1 MKRNVILQRR
11 QTVGTTMVNKK
22 IISGL
27 VALLVALPAL
37 ASEKQVYWGD
47 THLHT
52 NRSFDAFTNRNFSVG
67 PDEAYRFARGI
78 PVEHP
83 GHKARVQLETPLDFL
98 VVSDHAEFLGAIR
111 HLYNVGISTDDMGFV
126 QKLRTWY
133 VQYLIRDA
141 IKKGEGRSFFVRQLP
156 EPFDTPQE
164 AISEWDLAGSVFPT
178 VPVIEDQAWRDIAD
192 AAEANNVPGEFSAIL
207 GWEYS
212 LIPGGANLHRVVMT
226 DLDGESAKAFQPFG
240 SDDSLYP
247 EDLWAWLDKTSQDTG
262 GNFIAIPHNSNIS
275 KGAMFD
281 TITMRNEPIGPE
293 YAEIRRRWEPI
304 VEITQYKGDSEAH
317 QTLSPDDPFADFENY
332 PYYIQRDWTEYKP
345 QVGDFVRSALI
356 RGLQLEQ
363 KIGVNPY
370 QFGVIGSTDA
380 HTGLA
385 AAEESNFHGKFATDS
400 MPSAKLDGWSDNA
413 NSSFGWAMGAQGL
426 AAVWAEENTREAIL
440 AAMKRRET
448 YATTG
453 PRIGLRFY
461 AGYDLDGA
469 LLTSSSLPT
478 DLSDAV
484 AMGGEIAAKGA
495 SAPTFLVQA
504 MADPKSGALDRIQI
518 VKGWISEEGDARE
531 QVFDVAWSSDDRLQ
545 PDGSLAA
552 VSNTVDLE
560 TGSWSNAHGAATL
573 MAQWQDPR
581 FDPAESAFYYVR
593 VLEVPTPRHSLLDKL
608 ALSDDVET
616 RRPDVIQERA
626 YSSPIWYRPD

>member
-1 MKRNVILQRR
+1 MKIRAAAGIL
-11 QTVGTTMVNKK
+11 
-22 IISGL
+22 S
-27 VALLVALPAL
+27 ALLVTQSWAT
-37 ASEKQVYWGD
+37 EKQILWGD

-67 PDEAYRFARGI
+67 PDEAYRFARGL

-98 VVSDHAEFLGAIR
+98 VVSDHAEFLGNIR
-111 HLYNVGISTDDMGFV
+111 HLYNVGIPTEGMGFF
-126 QKLRTWY
+126 QKLRVWY

-141 IKKGEGRSFFVRQLP
+141 IKKGEGRAFFVRQLP

-164 AISEWDLAGSVFPT
+164 AISEWDLAGSVFPR
-178 VPVIEDQAWRDIAD
+178 VPILEDQAWSDIAD
-192 AAEANNVPGEFSAIL
+192 AAEANNIPGQFSAIL

-226 DLDGESAKAFQPFG
+226 DLDGESAKVFQPFG

-247 EDLWAWLDKTSQDTG
+247 EDLWAWLDKTSEQTG

-304 VEITQYKGDSEAH
+304 VEVTQYKGDSETH
-317 QTLSPDDPFADFENY
+317 PVLSPDDPFADFEDY

-345 QVGDFVRSALI
+345 QVGDFMRSALI
-356 RGLQLEQ
+356 RGMQIERE
-363 KIGVNPY
+363 IGVNPY

-385 AAEESNFHGKFATDS
+385 AAEENNFHGKFATDS
-400 MPSAKLDGWSDNA
+400 MPSSKLEGWSDNA

-426 AAVWAEENTREAIL
+426 AAVWAEENTRESIMQ
-440 AAMKRRET
+440 AMKRRET

-461 AGYDLDGA
+461 GGYGLDATALEASAFPYESSGA
-469 LLTSSSLPT
+469 VP
-478 DLSDAV
+478 
-484 AMGGEIAAKGA
+484 MGGELDPKEG
-495 SAPTFLVQA
+495 SAPVFLVHA
-504 MADPKSGALDRIQI
+504 MADPKSGTLDRIQI
-518 VKGWISEEGDARE
+518 VKGWVDEAGEANE
-531 QVFDVAWSSDDRLQ
+531 QIFDVAWSSPDRMQ
-545 PDGSLAA
+545 ADGSLRP
-552 VSNTVDLE
+552 VPNTVDLE
-560 TGSWSNAHGAATL
+560 TGTWSNDAGAATL
-573 MAQWQDPR
+573 TAEWRDPE
-581 FDPAESAFYYVR
+581 FDPAVTAFYYVR

-608 ALSDDVET
+608 ALGGDVDT
-616 RRPDVIQERA
+616 RRPDTVQERA
-626 YSSPIWYRPD
+626 YSSPIWYRPSE

>member
-1 MKRNVILQRR
+1 MERSLSKINVCFGITVMKLRVAAGILSALMFT
-11 QTVGTTMVNKK
+11 QTWAT
-22 IISGL
+22 
-27 VALLVALPAL
+27 
-37 ASEKQVYWGD
+37 EKQILWGD

-67 PDEAYRFARGI
+67 PDEAYRFARGL
-78 PVEHP
+78 PVVHP

-98 VVSDHAEFLGAIR
+98 VVSDHAEFLGNIR
-111 HLYNVGISTDDMGFV
+111 HLYNVGIPTDGMDFF
-126 QKLRTWY
+126 QKLRVWY

-141 IKKGEGRSFFVRQLP
+141 IKKGEGRAFFVRQLP

-164 AISEWDLAGSVFPT
+164 AISEWDLAGSVFPR
-178 VPVIEDQAWRDIAD
+178 VPILEDQAWSDIAD
-192 AAEANNVPGEFSAIL
+192 AAEANNIPGQFSAIL

-226 DLDGESAKAFQPFG
+226 DLDGKSAKVFQPFG

-247 EDLWAWLDKTSQDTG
+247 EDLWAWLDKTSQETG

-304 VEITQYKGDSEAH
+304 VEVTQYKGDSETH
-317 QTLSPDDPFADFENY
+317 PVLSPDDSFADFEDY
-332 PYYIQRDWTEYKP
+332 PFYIQRDWTEYKP
-345 QVGDFVRSALI
+345 QVGDFMRSALI
-356 RGLQLEQ
+356 RGMQIERE
-363 KIGVNPY
+363 IGVNPY

-385 AAEESNFHGKFATDS
+385 AAEENNFHGKFATDS
-400 MPSAKLDGWSDNA
+400 IPVSKLDGWSDNA

-426 AAVWAEENTREAIL
+426 AAVWAEENTRESIMQ
-440 AAMKRRET
+440 AMKRRET

-461 AGYDLDGA
+461 GGYGLDATALEASSFPYESSGA
-469 LLTSSSLPT
+469 VP
-478 DLSDAV
+478 
-484 AMGGEIAAKGA
+484 MGGELDQKEGGA
-495 SAPTFLVQA
+495 PVFLVHA
-504 MADPKSGALDRIQI
+504 MADPKSGTLDRIQI
-518 VKGWISEEGDARE
+518 VKGWVDAAGE
-531 QVFDVAWSSDDRLQ
+531 ANEKVFDVAWASTGRMQ
-545 PDGSLAA
+545 ADGSLAP
-552 VSNTVDLE
+552 VPNTVNLE
-560 TGSWSNAHGAATL
+560 AGTWSNEAGAPTL
-573 MAQWQDPR
+573 TAEWRDPE
-581 FDPAESAFYYVR
+581 FDPSMMAFYYVR

-608 ALSDDVET
+608 ALGGEVDT
-616 RRPDVIQERA
+616 RRPDTIQERA

>member
-1 MKRNVILQRR
+1 MKLRVAAGILSALMFT
-11 QTVGTTMVNKK
+11 QTWAT
-22 IISGL
+22 
-27 VALLVALPAL
+27 
-37 ASEKQVYWGD
+37 EKQILWGD

-67 PDEAYRFARGI
+67 PDEAYRFARGL

-98 VVSDHAEFLGAIR
+98 VVSDHAEFLGNIR
-111 HLYNVGISTDDMGFV
+111 HLYNVGIPTDGMDFF
-126 QKLRTWY
+126 QKLRVWY

-141 IKKGEGRSFFVRQLP
+141 IKKGEGRAFFVRQLP

-164 AISEWDLAGSVFPT
+164 AISEWDLAGSVFPR
-178 VPVIEDQAWRDIAD
+178 VPILEDQAWSDIAD
-192 AAEANNVPGEFSAIL
+192 AAEANNIPGQFSAIL

-226 DLDGESAKAFQPFG
+226 DLDGKSAKVFQPFG

-247 EDLWAWLDKTSQDTG
+247 EDLWAWLDKTSQETG

-304 VEITQYKGDSEAH
+304 VEVTQYKGDSETH
-317 QTLSPDDPFADFENY
+317 PVLSPDDSFADFEDY
-332 PYYIQRDWTEYKP
+332 PFYIQRDWTEYKP
-345 QVGDFVRSALI
+345 QVGDFMRSALI
-356 RGLQLEQ
+356 RGMQIERE
-363 KIGVNPY
+363 IGVNPY

-385 AAEESNFHGKFATDS
+385 AAEENNFHGKFATDS
-400 MPSAKLDGWSDNA
+400 IPLSKQDGWSDNA

-426 AAVWAEENTREAIL
+426 AAVWAEENTRESIMQ
-440 AAMKRRET
+440 AMKRRET

-461 AGYDLDGA
+461 GGYGLDATALEASSFPYESSGA
-469 LLTSSSLPT
+469 VP
-478 DLSDAV
+478 
-484 AMGGEIAAKGA
+484 MGGELDQKEGGA
-495 SAPTFLVQA
+495 PVFLVHA
-504 MADPKSGALDRIQI
+504 MADPKSGTLDRIQI
-518 VKGWISEEGDARE
+518 VKGWVDAAGE
-531 QVFDVAWSSDDRLQ
+531 ANEKVFDVAWASTGRMQ
-545 PDGSLAA
+545 ADGSLAP
-552 VSNTVDLE
+552 VPNTVNLE
-560 TGSWSNAHGAATL
+560 TGTWSNEAGAPTL
-573 MAQWQDPR
+573 TAEWRDPE
-581 FDPAESAFYYVR
+581 FDPSMMAFYYVR

-608 ALSDDVET
+608 ALGGEVDT
-616 RRPDVIQERA
+616 RRPDTIQERA

>member
-1 MKRNVILQRR
+1 MKTMKIL
-11 QTVGTTMVNKK
+11 TAAG
-22 IISGL
+22 ILS
-27 VALLVALPAL
+27 ALLVNQAWAT
-37 ASEKQVYWGD
+37 EKQILWGD

-67 PDEAYRFARGI
+67 PDEAYRFARGL

-98 VVSDHAEFLGAIR
+98 VISDHAEFLGNIR
-111 HLYNVGISTDDMGFV
+111 HLYNLGIPTEGMGFF
-126 QKLRTWY
+126 QKLRVWY

-141 IKKGEGRSFFVRQLP
+141 IKKGEGRAFFVRQLP

-164 AISEWDLAGSVFPT
+164 AISEWDLAGSVFPR
-178 VPVIEDQAWRDIAD
+178 VPILEDQAWSDIAD
-192 AAEANNVPGEFSAIL
+192 AAEANNIPGQFSAIL

-226 DLDGESAKAFQPFG
+226 DLDGESAKVFQPFG

-247 EDLWAWLDKTSQDTG
+247 EDLWAWLDKTSEETG

-281 TITMRNEPIGPE
+281 TITMRNEPIGSE
-293 YAEIRRRWEPI
+293 YAEIRKRWEPI
-304 VEITQYKGDSEAH
+304 VEVTQYKGDSETH
-317 QTLSPDDPFADFENY
+317 PVLSPDDPFADFEDY

-345 QVGDFVRSALI
+345 QVGDFMRSALI
-356 RGLQLEQ
+356 RGMQIERE
-363 KIGVNPY
+363 IGVNPY

-385 AAEESNFHGKFATDS
+385 AAEENNFHGKFATDS
-400 MPSAKLDGWSDNA
+400 MPSSKLEGWSDNA

-426 AAVWAEENTREAIL
+426 AAVWAEENTRESIMQ
-440 AAMKRRET
+440 AMKRRET

-461 AGYDLDGA
+461 GGYGLDATALEASAFPYESSGA
-469 LLTSSSLPT
+469 VP
-478 DLSDAV
+478 
-484 AMGGEIAAKGA
+484 MGGELDPQEG
-495 SAPTFLVQA
+495 SAPVFLVHA
-504 MADPKSGALDRIQI
+504 MADPKSGTLDRIQI
-518 VKGWISEEGDARE
+518 VKGWVDEAGEANE
-531 QVFDVAWSSDDRLQ
+531 QIFDVAWSSPDRMQ
-545 PDGSLAA
+545 ADGSLRP
-552 VSNTVDLE
+552 VPNTVDLE
-560 TGSWSNAHGAATL
+560 TGGWSNDAGAVTL
-573 MAQWQDPR
+573 TAEWRDPE
-581 FDPAESAFYYVR
+581 FDPAVAAFYYVR

-608 ALSDDVET
+608 ALGGDVDT
-616 RRPDVIQERA
+616 RRPDTVQERA
-626 YSSPIWYRPD
+626 YSSPIWYRPNE

>member
-1 MKRNVILQRR
+1 
-11 QTVGTTMVNKK
+11 MVNKK
-22 IISGL
+22 VISGL

-240 SDDSLYP
+240 SDDGLYP

-275 KGAMFD
+275 KGAMF
-281 TITMRNEPIGPE
+281 
-293 YAEIRRRWEPI
+293 
-304 VEITQYKGDSEAH
+304 
-317 QTLSPDDPFADFENY
+317 
-332 PYYIQRDWTEYKP
+332 
-345 QVGDFVRSALI
+345 
-356 RGLQLEQ
+356 
-363 KIGVNPY
+363 
-370 QFGVIGSTDA
+370 
-380 HTGLA
+380 
-385 AAEESNFHGKFATDS
+385 
-400 MPSAKLDGWSDNA
+400 
-413 NSSFGWAMGAQGL
+413 
-426 AAVWAEENTREAIL
+426 
-440 AAMKRRET
+440 
-448 YATTG
+448 
-453 PRIGLRFY
+453 
-461 AGYDLDGA
+461 
-469 LLTSSSLPT
+469 
-478 DLSDAV
+478 
-484 AMGGEIAAKGA
+484 
-495 SAPTFLVQA
+495 
-504 MADPKSGALDRIQI
+504 
-518 VKGWISEEGDARE
+518 
-531 QVFDVAWSSDDRLQ
+531 
-545 PDGSLAA
+545 
-552 VSNTVDLE
+552 
-560 TGSWSNAHGAATL
+560 
-573 MAQWQDPR
+573 
-581 FDPAESAFYYVR
+581 
-593 VLEVPTPRHSLLDKL
+593 
-608 ALSDDVET
+608 
-616 RRPDVIQERA
+616 
-626 YSSPIWYRPD
+626 

>member
-1 MKRNVILQRR
+1 MKLPVAAGILSALMFT
-11 QTVGTTMVNKK
+11 QTWAT
-22 IISGL
+22 
-27 VALLVALPAL
+27 
-37 ASEKQVYWGD
+37 EKQILWGD

-67 PDEAYRFARGI
+67 PDEAYRFARGL

-98 VVSDHAEFLGAIR
+98 VVSDHAEFLGNIR
-111 HLYNVGISTDDMGFV
+111 HLYNVGIPTDGMDFF
-126 QKLRTWY
+126 QKLRVWY

-141 IKKGEGRSFFVRQLP
+141 IKKGEGRAFFVRQLP

-164 AISEWDLAGSVFPT
+164 AISEWDLAGSVFPR
-178 VPVIEDQAWRDIAD
+178 VPILEDQAWSDIAD
-192 AAEANNVPGEFSAIL
+192 AAEANNIPGQFSAIL

-226 DLDGESAKAFQPFG
+226 DLDGKSAKVFQPFG

-247 EDLWAWLDKTSQDTG
+247 EDLWAWLDKTSQETG

-304 VEITQYKGDSEAH
+304 VEVTQYKGDSETH
-317 QTLSPDDPFADFENY
+317 PVLSPDDSFADFEDY
-332 PYYIQRDWTEYKP
+332 PFYIQRDWTEYKP
-345 QVGDFVRSALI
+345 QVGDFMRSALI
-356 RGLQLEQ
+356 RGMQIERE
-363 KIGVNPY
+363 IGVNPY

-385 AAEESNFHGKFATDS
+385 AAEENNFHGKFATDS
-400 MPSAKLDGWSDNA
+400 IPVSKLDGWSDNA

-426 AAVWAEENTREAIL
+426 AAVWAEENTRESIMQ
-440 AAMKRRET
+440 AMKRRET

-461 AGYDLDGA
+461 GGYGLDATALEASSFPYESSGA
-469 LLTSSSLPT
+469 VP
-478 DLSDAV
+478 
-484 AMGGEIAAKGA
+484 MGGELDQKEGGA
-495 SAPTFLVQA
+495 PVFLVHA
-504 MADPKSGALDRIQI
+504 MADPKSGTLDRIQI
-518 VKGWISEEGDARE
+518 VKGWVDAAGE
-531 QVFDVAWSSDDRLQ
+531 ANEKVFDVAWASTGRMQ
-545 PDGSLAA
+545 ADGSLAP
-552 VSNTVDLE
+552 VPNTVNLE
-560 TGSWSNAHGAATL
+560 TGTWSNEAGAPTL
-573 MAQWQDPR
+573 TAEWRDPE
-581 FDPAESAFYYVR
+581 FDPSMMAFYYVR

-608 ALSDDVET
+608 ALGEEVDT
-616 RRPDVIQERA
+616 RRPDTIQERA

>member
-1 MKRNVILQRR
+1 MKIRAAAGIL
-11 QTVGTTMVNKK
+11 
-22 IISGL
+22 S
-27 VALLVALPAL
+27 ALLVTQSWAT
-37 ASEKQVYWGD
+37 EKQILWGD

-67 PDEAYRFARGI
+67 PDEAYRFARGL

-98 VVSDHAEFLGAIR
+98 VVSDHAEFLGNIR
-111 HLYNVGISTDDMGFV
+111 HLYNVGIPTEGMGFF
-126 QKLRTWY
+126 QKLRVWY

-141 IKKGEGRSFFVRQLP
+141 IKKGEGRAFFVRQLP

-164 AISEWDLAGSVFPT
+164 AISEWDLAGSVFPR
-178 VPVIEDQAWRDIAD
+178 VPVLEDQAWSDIAD
-192 AAEANNVPGEFSAIL
+192 AAEANNIPGQFSAIL

-226 DLDGESAKAFQPFG
+226 DLDGESAKVFQPFG

-247 EDLWAWLDKTSQDTG
+247 EDLWAWLDKTSEETG

-304 VEITQYKGDSEAH
+304 VEVTQYKGDSETH
-317 QTLSPDDPFADFENY
+317 PVLSPDDPFADFEDY

-345 QVGDFVRSALI
+345 QVGDFMRSALI
-356 RGLQLEQ
+356 RGMQIERE
-363 KIGVNPY
+363 IGVNPY

-385 AAEESNFHGKFATDS
+385 AAEENNFHGKFATDS
-400 MPSAKLDGWSDNA
+400 MPSSKLEGWSDNA

-426 AAVWAEENTREAIL
+426 AAVWAEENTRESIMQ
-440 AAMKRRET
+440 AMKRRET

-461 AGYDLDGA
+461 GGYGLDATALEASAFPYESSGA
-469 LLTSSSLPT
+469 VP
-478 DLSDAV
+478 
-484 AMGGEIAAKGA
+484 MGGELYSQEGGE
-495 SAPTFLVQA
+495 PVFLVHA
-504 MADPKSGALDRIQI
+504 MADPKSGTLDRIQI
-518 VKGWISEEGDARE
+518 VKGWVDEAGEANE
-531 QVFDVAWSSDDRLQ
+531 QIFDVAWSSPDRMQ
-545 PDGSLAA
+545 ADGSLRP
-552 VSNTVDLE
+552 VPNTVDLE
-560 TGSWSNAHGAATL
+560 TGTWSNDAGAATL
-573 MAQWQDPR
+573 TAEWRDPE
-581 FDPAESAFYYVR
+581 FDPAVAAFYYVR

-608 ALSDDVET
+608 ALGGDVDT
-616 RRPDVIQERA
+616 RRPDTVQERA
-626 YSSPIWYRPD
+626 YSSPIWYRPSE

>member
-1 MKRNVILQRR
+1 MKIRTAAGIL
-11 QTVGTTMVNKK
+11 
-22 IISGL
+22 S
-27 VALLVALPAL
+27 ALLVTQAWAT
-37 ASEKQVYWGD
+37 EKQILWGD

-67 PDEAYRFARGI
+67 PDEAYRFARGL

-98 VVSDHAEFLGAIR
+98 VISDHAEFLGNIR
-111 HLYNVGISTDDMGFV
+111 HLYNIGIPTEGMGFF
-126 QKLRTWY
+126 QKLRVWY

-141 IKKGEGRSFFVRQLP
+141 IKKGEGRAFFVRQLP

-164 AISEWDLAGSVFPT
+164 AISEWDLAGSVFPR
-178 VPVIEDQAWRDIAD
+178 VPILEDQAWSDIAD
-192 AAEANNVPGEFSAIL
+192 AAEANNIPGQFSAIL

-226 DLDGESAKAFQPFG
+226 DLDGESAKVFQPFG

-247 EDLWAWLDKTSQDTG
+247 EDLWAWLDKTSEETG

-293 YAEIRRRWEPI
+293 YAEIRKRWEPI
-304 VEITQYKGDSEAH
+304 VEVTQYKGDSETH
-317 QTLSPDDPFADFENY
+317 PVLSPDDPFADFEDY

-345 QVGDFVRSALI
+345 QVGDFMRSALI
-356 RGLQLEQ
+356 RGMQIERE
-363 KIGVNPY
+363 IGVNPY

-385 AAEESNFHGKFATDS
+385 AAEENNFHGKFATDS
-400 MPSAKLDGWSDNA
+400 MPSSKLEGWSDNA

-426 AAVWAEENTREAIL
+426 AAVWAEENTRESIMQ
-440 AAMKRRET
+440 AMKRRET

-461 AGYDLDGA
+461 GGYGLDATALEASAFPYESSGA
-469 LLTSSSLPT
+469 VP
-478 DLSDAV
+478 
-484 AMGGEIAAKGA
+484 MGGELDPQEG
-495 SAPTFLVQA
+495 SAPVFLVHA
-504 MADPKSGALDRIQI
+504 MADPKSGTLDRIQI
-518 VKGWISEEGDARE
+518 VKGWVDEAGEANE
-531 QVFDVAWSSDDRLQ
+531 QIFDVAWSSPDRMQ
-545 PDGSLAA
+545 ADGSLRP
-552 VSNTVDLE
+552 VPNTVDLE
-560 TGSWSNAHGAATL
+560 TGGWSNDAGAVTL
-573 MAQWQDPR
+573 TAEWRDPE
-581 FDPAESAFYYVR
+581 FDPAVAAFYYVR

-608 ALSDDVET
+608 ALGGDVDT
-616 RRPDVIQERA
+616 RRPDTVQERA
-626 YSSPIWYRPD
+626 YSSPIWYRPNE

>member
-1 MKRNVILQRR
+1 MKLPVAAGILSALMFT
-11 QTVGTTMVNKK
+11 QTWAT
-22 IISGL
+22 
-27 VALLVALPAL
+27 
-37 ASEKQVYWGD
+37 EKQILWGD

-67 PDEAYRFARGI
+67 PDEAYRFARGL

-98 VVSDHAEFLGAIR
+98 VVSDHAEFLGNIR
-111 HLYNVGISTDDMGFV
+111 HLYNVGIPTDGMDFF
-126 QKLRTWY
+126 QKLRVWY

-141 IKKGEGRSFFVRQLP
+141 IKKGEGRAFFVRQLP

-164 AISEWDLAGSVFPT
+164 AISEWDLAGSVFPR
-178 VPVIEDQAWRDIAD
+178 VPILEDQAWSDIAD
-192 AAEANNVPGEFSAIL
+192 AAEANNIPGQFSAIL

-226 DLDGESAKAFQPFG
+226 DLDGKSAKVFQPFG

-247 EDLWAWLDKTSQDTG
+247 EDLWAWLDKTSQETG

-304 VEITQYKGDSEAH
+304 VEVTQYKGDSETH
-317 QTLSPDDPFADFENY
+317 PVLSPDDSFADFEDY
-332 PYYIQRDWTEYKP
+332 PFYIQRDWTEYKP
-345 QVGDFVRSALI
+345 QVGDFMRSALI
-356 RGLQLEQ
+356 RGMQIERE
-363 KIGVNPY
+363 IGVNPY

-385 AAEESNFHGKFATDS
+385 AAEENNFHGKFATDS
-400 MPSAKLDGWSDNA
+400 IPLSKLDSWSDNA

-426 AAVWAEENTREAIL
+426 AAVWAEENTRESIMQ
-440 AAMKRRET
+440 AMKRRET

-461 AGYDLDGA
+461 GGYGLDATALEASSFPYESSGA
-469 LLTSSSLPT
+469 VP
-478 DLSDAV
+478 
-484 AMGGEIAAKGA
+484 MGGELDQKEGGA
-495 SAPTFLVQA
+495 PVFLVHA
-504 MADPKSGALDRIQI
+504 MADPKSGTLDRIQI
-518 VKGWISEEGDARE
+518 VKGWVDAAGE
-531 QVFDVAWSSDDRLQ
+531 ANEKVFDVAWASTGRMQ
-545 PDGSLAA
+545 ADGSLAP
-552 VSNTVDLE
+552 VSNTVNLE
-560 TGSWSNAHGAATL
+560 TGTWSNEAGAPTL
-573 MAQWQDPR
+573 TAEWRDPE
-581 FDPAESAFYYVR
+581 FDPSMMAFYYVR

-608 ALSDDVET
+608 ALGGEVDT
-616 RRPDVIQERA
+616 RRPDTIQERA

>member
-1 MKRNVILQRR
+1 MERSLGTINVCFGITVMKLPVAAGILSALMFT
-11 QTVGTTMVNKK
+11 QTWAT
-22 IISGL
+22 
-27 VALLVALPAL
+27 
-37 ASEKQVYWGD
+37 EKQILWGD

-67 PDEAYRFARGI
+67 PDEAYRFARGL
-78 PVEHP
+78 PVVHP

-98 VVSDHAEFLGAIR
+98 VVSDHAEFLGNIR
-111 HLYNVGISTDDMGFV
+111 HLYDVGIPTDGMDFF
-126 QKLRTWY
+126 QKLRVWY

-141 IKKGEGRSFFVRQLP
+141 IKKGEGRAFFVRQLP

-164 AISEWDLAGSVFPT
+164 AISEWDLAGSVFPR
-178 VPVIEDQAWRDIAD
+178 VPILEDQAWSDIAD
-192 AAEANNVPGEFSAIL
+192 AAEANNIPGQFSAIL

-226 DLDGESAKAFQPFG
+226 DLDGKSAKVFQPFG

-247 EDLWAWLDKTSQDTG
+247 EDLWAWLDKTSQETG

-304 VEITQYKGDSEAH
+304 VEVTQYKGDSETH
-317 QTLSPDDPFADFENY
+317 PVLSPDDSFADFEDY
-332 PYYIQRDWTEYKP
+332 PFYIQRDWTEYKP
-345 QVGDFVRSALI
+345 QVGDFMRSALI
-356 RGLQLEQ
+356 RGMQIERE
-363 KIGVNPY
+363 IGVNPY

-385 AAEESNFHGKFATDS
+385 AAEENNFHGKFATDS
-400 MPSAKLDGWSDNA
+400 IPVSKLDGWSDNA

-426 AAVWAEENTREAIL
+426 AAVWAEENTRESIMH
-440 AAMKRRET
+440 AMKRRET

-461 AGYDLDGA
+461 GGYGLDATALEASSFPYESSGA
-469 LLTSSSLPT
+469 VP
-478 DLSDAV
+478 
-484 AMGGEIAAKGA
+484 MGGELDQKEGGA
-495 SAPTFLVQA
+495 PVFLVHA
-504 MADPKSGALDRIQI
+504 MADPKSGTLDRIQI
-518 VKGWISEEGDARE
+518 VKGWVDAAGE
-531 QVFDVAWSSDDRLQ
+531 ANEKVFDVAWASTGRMQ
-545 PDGSLAA
+545 ADGSLAP
-552 VSNTVDLE
+552 VPNTVNLE
-560 TGSWSNAHGAATL
+560 TGTWSNEAGAPTL
-573 MAQWQDPR
+573 TAEWRDPE
-581 FDPAESAFYYVR
+581 FDPSMMAFYYVR

-608 ALSDDVET
+608 ALGGEVDT
-616 RRPDVIQERA
+616 RRPDTIQERA

>member
-1 MKRNVILQRR
+1 MKIRAAAGIL
-11 QTVGTTMVNKK
+11 
-22 IISGL
+22 S
-27 VALLVALPAL
+27 ALLVTQSWAT
-37 ASEKQVYWGD
+37 EKQILWGD

-67 PDEAYRFARGI
+67 PDEAYRFARGL

-98 VVSDHAEFLGAIR
+98 VVSDHAEFLGNIR
-111 HLYNVGISTDDMGFV
+111 HLYNVGIPTEGMGFF
-126 QKLRTWY
+126 QKLRVWY

-141 IKKGEGRSFFVRQLP
+141 IKKGEGRAFFVRQLP

-164 AISEWDLAGSVFPT
+164 AISEWDLAGSVFPR
-178 VPVIEDQAWRDIAD
+178 VPVLEDQAWSDIAD
-192 AAEANNVPGEFSAIL
+192 AAEANNIPGQFSAIL

-226 DLDGESAKAFQPFG
+226 DLDGESAKVFQPFG

-247 EDLWAWLDKTSQDTG
+247 EDLWAWLDKTSEQTG

-304 VEITQYKGDSEAH
+304 VEVTQYKGDSETH
-317 QTLSPDDPFADFENY
+317 PVLSPDDPFADFEDY

-345 QVGDFVRSALI
+345 QVGDFMRSALI
-356 RGLQLEQ
+356 RGMQIERE
-363 KIGVNPY
+363 IGVNPY

-385 AAEESNFHGKFATDS
+385 AAEENNFHGKFATDS
-400 MPSAKLDGWSDNA
+400 MPSSKLEGWSDNA

-426 AAVWAEENTREAIL
+426 AAVWAEENTRESIMQ
-440 AAMKRRET
+440 AMKRRET

-461 AGYDLDGA
+461 GGYGLDATALEASAFPYESSGA
-469 LLTSSSLPT
+469 VP
-478 DLSDAV
+478 
-484 AMGGEIAAKGA
+484 MGGELDSQEGGE
-495 SAPTFLVQA
+495 PVFLVHA
-504 MADPKSGALDRIQI
+504 MADPKSGTLDRIQI
-518 VKGWISEEGDARE
+518 VKGWVDEAGEANE
-531 QVFDVAWSSDDRLQ
+531 QIFDVAWSSPDRMQ
-545 PDGSLAA
+545 ADGSLRP
-552 VSNTVDLE
+552 VPNTVDLE
-560 TGSWSNAHGAATL
+560 TGTWSNDAGAATL
-573 MAQWQDPR
+573 TAEWRDPE
-581 FDPAESAFYYVR
+581 FDPAVTAFYYVR

-608 ALSDDVET
+608 ALGGDVDT
-616 RRPDVIQERA
+616 RRPDTVQERA
-626 YSSPIWYRPD
+626 YSSPIWYRPSE

>member
-1 MKRNVILQRR
+1 MKLPVAAGILSALMFT
-11 QTVGTTMVNKK
+11 QTWAT
-22 IISGL
+22 
-27 VALLVALPAL
+27 
-37 ASEKQVYWGD
+37 EKQILWGD

-67 PDEAYRFARGI
+67 PDEAYRFARGL

-98 VVSDHAEFLGAIR
+98 VVSDHAEFLGNIR
-111 HLYNVGISTDDMGFV
+111 HLYNVGIPTDGMDFF
-126 QKLRTWY
+126 QKLRVWY

-141 IKKGEGRSFFVRQLP
+141 IKKGEGRAFFVRQLP

-164 AISEWDLAGSVFPT
+164 AISEWDLAGSVFPR
-178 VPVIEDQAWRDIAD
+178 VPILEDQAWSDIAD
-192 AAEANNVPGEFSAIL
+192 AAEANNIPGQFSAIL

-226 DLDGESAKAFQPFG
+226 DLDGKSAKVFQPFG

-247 EDLWAWLDKTSQDTG
+247 EDLWAWLDKTSQETG

-304 VEITQYKGDSEAH
+304 VEVTQYKGDSETH
-317 QTLSPDDPFADFENY
+317 PVLSPDDSFADFEDY
-332 PYYIQRDWTEYKP
+332 PFYIQRDWTEYKP
-345 QVGDFVRSALI
+345 QVGDFMRSALI
-356 RGLQLEQ
+356 RGMQIERE
-363 KIGVNPY
+363 IGVNPY

-385 AAEESNFHGKFATDS
+385 AAEENNFHGKFATDS
-400 MPSAKLDGWSDNA
+400 IPVSKLDGWSDNA

-426 AAVWAEENTREAIL
+426 AAVWAEENTRESIMQ
-440 AAMKRRET
+440 AMKRRET

-461 AGYDLDGA
+461 GGYGLDATALEASSFPYESSGA
-469 LLTSSSLPT
+469 VP
-478 DLSDAV
+478 
-484 AMGGEIAAKGA
+484 MGGELDQKEGGA
-495 SAPTFLVQA
+495 PVFLVHA
-504 MADPKSGALDRIQI
+504 MADPKSGTLDRIQI
-518 VKGWISEEGDARE
+518 VKGWVDAAGE
-531 QVFDVAWSSDDRLQ
+531 ANEKVFDVAWASTGRMQ
-545 PDGSLAA
+545 ADGSLAP
-552 VSNTVDLE
+552 VPNTVNLE
-560 TGSWSNAHGAATL
+560 TGTWSNEAGAPTL
-573 MAQWQDPR
+573 TAEWRDPE
-581 FDPAESAFYYVR
+581 FDPSMMAFYYVR

-608 ALSDDVET
+608 ALGGEVDT
-616 RRPDVIQERA
+616 RRPDTIQERA

>member
-1 MKRNVILQRR
+1 MKIRAAAGIL
-11 QTVGTTMVNKK
+11 
-22 IISGL
+22 S
-27 VALLVALPAL
+27 ALLVTQSWAT
-37 ASEKQVYWGD
+37 EKQILWGD

-67 PDEAYRFARGI
+67 PDEAYRFARGL

-98 VVSDHAEFLGAIR
+98 VVSDHAEFLGNIR
-111 HLYNVGISTDDMGFV
+111 HLYNVGIPTEGMGFF
-126 QKLRTWY
+126 QKLRVWY

-141 IKKGEGRSFFVRQLP
+141 IKKGEGRAFFVRQLP

-164 AISEWDLAGSVFPT
+164 AISEWDLAGSVFPR
-178 VPVIEDQAWRDIAD
+178 VPVLEDQAWSDIAD
-192 AAEANNVPGEFSAIL
+192 AAEANNIPGQFSAIL

-226 DLDGESAKAFQPFG
+226 DLDGESAKVFQPFG

-247 EDLWAWLDKTSQDTG
+247 EDLWAWLDKTSEQTG

-304 VEITQYKGDSEAH
+304 VEVTQYKGDSETH
-317 QTLSPDDPFADFENY
+317 PVLSPDDPFADFEDY

-345 QVGDFVRSALI
+345 QVGDFMRSALI
-356 RGLQLEQ
+356 RGMQIERE
-363 KIGVNPY
+363 IGVNPY

-385 AAEESNFHGKFATDS
+385 AAEENNFHGKFATDS
-400 MPSAKLDGWSDNA
+400 MPASKLEGWSDNA

-426 AAVWAEENTREAIL
+426 AAVWAEENTRESIMQ
-440 AAMKRRET
+440 AMKRRET

-461 AGYDLDGA
+461 GGYGLDATALEASAFPYESSGA
-469 LLTSSSLPT
+469 VP
-478 DLSDAV
+478 
-484 AMGGEIAAKGA
+484 MGGELDPQES
-495 SAPTFLVQA
+495 SAPVFLVHA
-504 MADPKSGALDRIQI
+504 MADPKSGTLDRIQI
-518 VKGWISEEGDARE
+518 VKGWVDEAGEANE
-531 QVFDVAWSSDDRLQ
+531 QIFDVAWSSPDRMQ
-545 PDGSLAA
+545 ADGSLRP
-552 VSNTVDLE
+552 VPNTVDLE
-560 TGSWSNAHGAATL
+560 TGTWSNDAGAATL
-573 MAQWQDPR
+573 TAEWRDPE
-581 FDPAESAFYYVR
+581 FDPAVAAFYYVR

-608 ALSDDVET
+608 ALGGDVDT
-616 RRPDVIQERA
+616 RRPDTVQERA
-626 YSSPIWYRPD
+626 YSSPIWYRPSE

>member
-1 MKRNVILQRR
+1 MKLPVAAGILSALMFT
-11 QTVGTTMVNKK
+11 QTWAT
-22 IISGL
+22 
-27 VALLVALPAL
+27 
-37 ASEKQVYWGD
+37 EKQILWGD

-67 PDEAYRFARGI
+67 PDEAYRFARGL
-78 PVEHP
+78 PVVHP

-98 VVSDHAEFLGAIR
+98 VVSDHAEFLGNIR
-111 HLYNVGISTDDMGFV
+111 HLYNVGIPTDGMDFF
-126 QKLRTWY
+126 QKLRVWY

-141 IKKGEGRSFFVRQLP
+141 IKKGEGRAFFVRQLP

-164 AISEWDLAGSVFPT
+164 AISEWDLAGSVFPR
-178 VPVIEDQAWRDIAD
+178 VPILEDQAWSDIAD
-192 AAEANNVPGEFSAIL
+192 AAEANNIPGQFSAIL

-226 DLDGESAKAFQPFG
+226 DLDGKSAKVFQPFG

-247 EDLWAWLDKTSQDTG
+247 EDLWAWLDKTSQETG

-304 VEITQYKGDSEAH
+304 VEVTQYKGDSETH
-317 QTLSPDDPFADFENY
+317 PVLSPDDSFADFEDY
-332 PYYIQRDWTEYKP
+332 PFYIQRDWTEYKP
-345 QVGDFVRSALI
+345 QVGDFMRSALI
-356 RGLQLEQ
+356 RGMQIERE
-363 KIGVNPY
+363 IGVNPY

-385 AAEESNFHGKFATDS
+385 AAEENNFHGKFATDS
-400 MPSAKLDGWSDNA
+400 IPVSKLDGWSDNA

-426 AAVWAEENTREAIL
+426 AAVWAEENTRESIMQ
-440 AAMKRRET
+440 AMKRRET

-461 AGYDLDGA
+461 GGYGLDATALEASSFPYESSGA
-469 LLTSSSLPT
+469 VP
-478 DLSDAV
+478 
-484 AMGGEIAAKGA
+484 MGGELDQKEGGA
-495 SAPTFLVQA
+495 PVFLVHA
-504 MADPKSGALDRIQI
+504 MADPKSGTLDRIQI
-518 VKGWISEEGDARE
+518 VKGWVEAAGEANE
-531 QVFDVAWSSDDRLQ
+531 KVFDVAWASTGRMQ
-545 PDGSLAA
+545 ADGSLAP
-552 VSNTVDLE
+552 VSNTVNLE
-560 TGSWSNAHGAATL
+560 TGTWSNEAGAPTL
-573 MAQWQDPR
+573 TAEWRDPE
-581 FDPAESAFYYVR
+581 FDPSMMAFYYVR

-608 ALSDDVET
+608 ALGGEVDT
-616 RRPDVIQERA
+616 RRPDTIQERA

>member
-1 MKRNVILQRR
+1 MKLRVAAGILSALMFT
-11 QTVGTTMVNKK
+11 QTWAT
-22 IISGL
+22 
-27 VALLVALPAL
+27 
-37 ASEKQVYWGD
+37 EKQILWGD

-67 PDEAYRFARGI
+67 PDEAYRFARGL
-78 PVEHP
+78 PVVHP

-98 VVSDHAEFLGAIR
+98 VVSDHAEFLGNIR
-111 HLYNVGISTDDMGFV
+111 HLYNVGIPTDGMDFF
-126 QKLRTWY
+126 QKLRVWY

-141 IKKGEGRSFFVRQLP
+141 IKKGEGRAFFVRQLP

-164 AISEWDLAGSVFPT
+164 AISEWDLAGSVFPR
-178 VPVIEDQAWRDIAD
+178 VPILEDQAWSDIAD
-192 AAEANNVPGEFSAIL
+192 AAEANNIPGQFSAIL

-226 DLDGESAKAFQPFG
+226 DLDGKSAKVFQPFG

-247 EDLWAWLDKTSQDTG
+247 EDLWAWLERTSQETG

-304 VEITQYKGDSEAH
+304 VEVTQYKGDSETH
-317 QTLSPDDPFADFENY
+317 PVLSPDDSFADFEDY
-332 PYYIQRDWTEYKP
+332 PFYIQRDWTEYKP
-345 QVGDFVRSALI
+345 QVGDFMRSALI
-356 RGLQLEQ
+356 RGMQIERE
-363 KIGVNPY
+363 IGVNPY

-385 AAEESNFHGKFATDS
+385 AAEENNFHGKFATDS
-400 MPSAKLDGWSDNA
+400 IPLSKLDSWSDNA

-426 AAVWAEENTREAIL
+426 AAVWAEENTRESIMQ
-440 AAMKRRET
+440 AMKRRET

-461 AGYDLDGA
+461 GGYGLDATALEASSFPYESSGA
-469 LLTSSSLPT
+469 VP
-478 DLSDAV
+478 
-484 AMGGEIAAKGA
+484 MGGELDQKEGGA
-495 SAPTFLVQA
+495 PVFLVHA
-504 MADPKSGALDRIQI
+504 MADPKSGTLDRIQI
-518 VKGWISEEGDARE
+518 VKGWVDAAGE
-531 QVFDVAWSSDDRLQ
+531 ANEKVFDVAWASTGRMQ
-545 PDGSLAA
+545 ADGSLAP
-552 VSNTVDLE
+552 VSNTVNLE
-560 TGSWSNAHGAATL
+560 TGTWSNEAGAPTL
-573 MAQWQDPR
+573 TAEWRDPE
-581 FDPAESAFYYVR
+581 FDPSMMAFYYVR

-608 ALSDDVET
+608 ALGGEVDT
-616 RRPDVIQERA
+616 RRPDTIQERA

>member
-1 MKRNVILQRR
+1 MKIRTAAGIL
-11 QTVGTTMVNKK
+11 
-22 IISGL
+22 S
-27 VALLVALPAL
+27 ALLVTQAWAT
-37 ASEKQVYWGD
+37 EKQILWGD

-67 PDEAYRFARGI
+67 PDEAYRFARGL

-98 VVSDHAEFLGAIR
+98 VISDHAEFLGNIR
-111 HLYNVGISTDDMGFV
+111 HLYNIGIPTEGMGFF
-126 QKLRTWY
+126 QKLRVWY

-141 IKKGEGRSFFVRQLP
+141 IKKGEGRAFFVRQLP

-164 AISEWDLAGSVFPT
+164 AISEWDLAGSVFPR
-178 VPVIEDQAWRDIAD
+178 VPILEDQAWSDIAD
-192 AAEANNVPGEFSAIL
+192 AAEANNIPGQFSAIL

-226 DLDGESAKAFQPFG
+226 DLDGESAKVFQPFG

-247 EDLWAWLDKTSQDTG
+247 EDLWAWLDKTSEETG

-293 YAEIRRRWEPI
+293 YAEIRKRWEPI
-304 VEITQYKGDSEAH
+304 VEVTQYKGDSETH
-317 QTLSPDDPFADFENY
+317 PVLSPDDPFADFEDY

-345 QVGDFVRSALI
+345 QVGDFMRSALI
-356 RGLQLEQ
+356 RGMQIERE
-363 KIGVNPY
+363 IGVNPY

-385 AAEESNFHGKFATDS
+385 AAEENNFHGKFATDS
-400 MPSAKLDGWSDNA
+400 MPSSKLEGWSDNA

-426 AAVWAEENTREAIL
+426 AAVWAEENTRESIMQ
-440 AAMKRRET
+440 AMKRRET

-461 AGYDLDGA
+461 GGYGLDATALEASAFPYESSGA
-469 LLTSSSLPT
+469 VP
-478 DLSDAV
+478 
-484 AMGGEIAAKGA
+484 MGGELDPQEG
-495 SAPTFLVQA
+495 SAPVFLVHA
-504 MADPKSGALDRIQI
+504 MADPKSGTLDRIQI
-518 VKGWISEEGDARE
+518 VKGWVDEAGEANE
-531 QVFDVAWSSDDRLQ
+531 QLFDVAWSSPDRMQ
-545 PDGSLAA
+545 ADGSLRP
-552 VSNTVDLE
+552 VPNTVDLE
-560 TGSWSNAHGAATL
+560 TGGWSNDAGAVTL
-573 MAQWQDPR
+573 TAEWRDPE
-581 FDPAESAFYYVR
+581 FDPAVAAFYYVR

-608 ALSDDVET
+608 ALGGDVDT
-616 RRPDVIQERA
+616 RRPDTVQERA
-626 YSSPIWYRPD
+626 YSSPIWYRPNE

>member
-1 MKRNVILQRR
+1 VERSLSKTNVCFGITVMKLRVAAGILSALMFT
-11 QTVGTTMVNKK
+11 QTWAT
-22 IISGL
+22 
-27 VALLVALPAL
+27 
-37 ASEKQVYWGD
+37 EKQILWGD

-67 PDEAYRFARGI
+67 PDEAYRFARGL
-78 PVEHP
+78 PVVHP

-98 VVSDHAEFLGAIR
+98 VVSDHAEFLGNIR
-111 HLYNVGISTDDMGFV
+111 HLYNVGIPTDGMDFF
-126 QKLRTWY
+126 QKLRVWY

-141 IKKGEGRSFFVRQLP
+141 IKKGEGRAFFVRQLP

-164 AISEWDLAGSVFPT
+164 AISEWDLAGSVFPR
-178 VPVIEDQAWRDIAD
+178 VPILEDQAWSDIAD
-192 AAEANNVPGEFSAIL
+192 AAEANNIPGQFSAIL

-226 DLDGESAKAFQPFG
+226 DLDGKSAKVFQPFG

-247 EDLWAWLDKTSQDTG
+247 EDLWAWLDKTSQETG

-304 VEITQYKGDSEAH
+304 VEVTQYKGDSETH
-317 QTLSPDDPFADFENY
+317 PVLSPDDSFADFEDY
-332 PYYIQRDWTEYKP
+332 PFYIQRDWTEYKP
-345 QVGDFVRSALI
+345 QVGDFMRSALI
-356 RGLQLEQ
+356 RGMQIERE
-363 KIGVNPY
+363 IGVNPY

-385 AAEESNFHGKFATDS
+385 AAEENNFHGKFATDS
-400 MPSAKLDGWSDNA
+400 IPLSKQDGWSDNA

-426 AAVWAEENTREAIL
+426 AAVWAEENTRESIMQ
-440 AAMKRRET
+440 AMKRRET

-461 AGYDLDGA
+461 GGYGLDATALEASSFPYESSGA
-469 LLTSSSLPT
+469 VP
-478 DLSDAV
+478 
-484 AMGGEIAAKGA
+484 MGGELSQKEGGA
-495 SAPTFLVQA
+495 PVFLVHA
-504 MADPKSGALDRIQI
+504 MADPKSGTLDRIQI
-518 VKGWISEEGDARE
+518 VKGWVDAAGE
-531 QVFDVAWSSDDRLQ
+531 ANEKVFDVAWASTGRMQ
-545 PDGSLAA
+545 ADGSLAP
-552 VSNTVDLE
+552 VPNTVNLE
-560 TGSWSNAHGAATL
+560 TGTWSNEAGAPTL
-573 MAQWQDPR
+573 TAEWRDPE
-581 FDPAESAFYYVR
+581 FDPSMMAFYYVR

-608 ALSDDVET
+608 ALGGEVDT
-616 RRPDVIQERA
+616 RRPDTIQERA

>member
-1 MKRNVILQRR
+1 MKIRAAAGIL
-11 QTVGTTMVNKK
+11 
-22 IISGL
+22 S
-27 VALLVALPAL
+27 ALLVTQSWAT
-37 ASEKQVYWGD
+37 EKQILWGD

-67 PDEAYRFARGI
+67 PDEAYRFARGL

-98 VVSDHAEFLGAIR
+98 VVSDHAEFLGNIR
-111 HLYNVGISTDDMGFV
+111 HLYNVGIPTEGMGFF
-126 QKLRTWY
+126 QKLRVWY

-141 IKKGEGRSFFVRQLP
+141 IKKGEGRAFFVRQLP

-164 AISEWDLAGSVFPT
+164 AISEWDLAVSVFPR
-178 VPVIEDQAWRDIAD
+178 VPVLEDQAWSDIAD
-192 AAEANNVPGEFSAIL
+192 AAEANNIPGQFSAIL

-226 DLDGESAKAFQPFG
+226 DLDGESAKVFQPFG

-247 EDLWAWLDKTSQDTG
+247 EDLWAWLDKTSEETG

-304 VEITQYKGDSEAH
+304 VEVTQYKGDSETH
-317 QTLSPDDPFADFENY
+317 PVLSPNDPFADFEDY

-345 QVGDFVRSALI
+345 QVGDFMRSALI
-356 RGLQLEQ
+356 RGMQIERE
-363 KIGVNPY
+363 IGVNPY

-385 AAEESNFHGKFATDS
+385 AAEENNFHGKFATDS
-400 MPSAKLDGWSDNA
+400 MPASKLEGWSDNA

-426 AAVWAEENTREAIL
+426 AAVWAEENTRESIMQ
-440 AAMKRRET
+440 AMKRRET

-461 AGYDLDGA
+461 GGYGLDATALEASAFPYESSGA
-469 LLTSSSLPT
+469 VP
-478 DLSDAV
+478 
-484 AMGGEIAAKGA
+484 MGGELDPKEG
-495 SAPTFLVQA
+495 SAPVFLVHA
-504 MADPKSGALDRIQI
+504 MADPKSGTLDRIQI
-518 VKGWISEEGDARE
+518 VKGWVDEAGEANE
-531 QVFDVAWSSDDRLQ
+531 QIFDVAWSSPDRMQ
-545 PDGSLAA
+545 ADGSLRP
-552 VSNTVDLE
+552 VPNTVDLE
-560 TGSWSNAHGAATL
+560 TGTWSNDAGAATL
-573 MAQWQDPR
+573 TAEWRDPE
-581 FDPAESAFYYVR
+581 FDPAVAAFYYVR

-608 ALSDDVET
+608 ALGGDVDT
-616 RRPDVIQERA
+616 RRPDTVQERA
-626 YSSPIWYRPD
+626 YSSPIWYRPSE